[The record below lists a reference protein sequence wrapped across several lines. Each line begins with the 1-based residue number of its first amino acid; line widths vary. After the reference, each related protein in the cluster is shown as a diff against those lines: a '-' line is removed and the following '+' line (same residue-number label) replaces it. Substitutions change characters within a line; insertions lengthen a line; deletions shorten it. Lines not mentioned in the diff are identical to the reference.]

1 MAAVLPIAIAFLA
14 QAAAATTDSA
24 HAYGPAAPPE
34 PKAGAPVV
42 KAAEAQCP
50 PPSTGPETREIVVCA
65 PKPQGYRIDPDVLA
79 AKKAKRQAQAG
90 RPKPPNNMK
99 DHSCTV
105 VGPAP
110 CMDAPMINM
119 IAAAATLAQMAD
131 RLSKG
136 QEIGSMFVT
145 DPQESEYQY
154 YVEAKKAREAKEA
167 AAAAKAK
174 AQAAQPKPAQTA
186 EPVPT
191 K

>member
-1 MAAVLPIAIAFLA
+1 
-14 QAAAATTDSA
+14 
-24 HAYGPAAPPE
+24 
-34 PKAGAPVV
+34 
-42 KAAEAQCP
+42 
-50 PPSTGPETREIVVCA
+50 
-65 PKPQGYRIDPDVLA
+65 
-79 AKKAKRQAQAG
+79 
-90 RPKPPNNMK
+90 
-99 DHSCTV
+99 
-105 VGPAP
+105 
-110 CMDAPMINM
+110 MINM